1 MLTVIVI
8 CLISIAFL
16 YATVGHGGA
25 SGYIAVLAL
34 LGYNEIFIRQDA
46 LILNLLVS
54 GIAFWNFFRQGHF
67 DFKTFFPLALCSVP
81 MAFLGGMTELDA
93 DWYKRILGAL
103 LIIPAVL
110 FFIDKR
116 PTEEKLRKM
125 PLPVSL
131 VIGTALGFISG
142 MTGIGGGVFLSPILI
157 LGRWGGQKT
166 TAAISAPFIFV
177 NSVAGLMGTMNHSP
191 GLDENVWFFGAAAVA
206 GGFAGAALGAGRL
219 SPFVLKKVLAGVL
232 ILASAKLLFF

>member
-1 MLTVIVI
+1 MLAVIVI
-8 CLISIAFL
+8 CLVTIAFL

-34 LGYNEIFIRQDA
+34 LGYNQVFIRQDA

-54 GIAFWNFFRQGHF
+54 GIAFWNFFRKGHF
-67 DFKTFFPLALCSVP
+67 DFKAFLPLALCSIP
-81 MAFLGGMTELDA
+81 AAFLGGMAELDT

-103 LIIPAVL
+103 LLIPAVL
-110 FFIDKR
+110 FLLDKQ
-116 PTEEKLRKM
+116 PAEEKLRKM

-131 VIGTALGFISG
+131 LIGAMLGFISG
-142 MTGIGGGVFLSPILI
+142 ISGIGGGVFLSPILI

-177 NSVAGLMGTMNHSP
+177 NSAAGLMGTLNHTTVF
-191 GLDENVWFFGAAAVA
+191 DENVWFFGAAAVA

-219 SPFVLKKVLAGVL
+219 SPFVLKKVLAAVL
-232 ILASAKLLFF
+232 VLASAKLLFF